1 MLFWTI
7 KGIKMASGV
16 FPVGKQEY
24 AKGQAL
30 KACLEKVIGSE
41 AKLISEALSIKAI

>member
-1 MLFWTI
+1 MT
-7 KGIKMASGV
+7 SGV

-30 KACLEKVIGSE
+30 KACLEKVIGTK
-41 AKLISEALSIKAI
+41 AMLIPEALSIKAI